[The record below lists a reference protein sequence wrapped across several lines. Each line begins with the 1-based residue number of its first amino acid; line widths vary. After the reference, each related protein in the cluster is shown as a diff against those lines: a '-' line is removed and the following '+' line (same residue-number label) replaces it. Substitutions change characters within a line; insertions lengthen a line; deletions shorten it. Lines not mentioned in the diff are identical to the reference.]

1 MIKRKRNLEDIFKSA
16 KIFLKNLNT
25 KKDITRITI
34 SQVLSKVLTKKKIQ
48 MNNMTFVRLRLP
60 RRQRKID

>member
-34 SQVLSKVLTKKKIQ
+34 SQVLSKVITKKNFSNEQYDLCEAETSQKA
-48 MNNMTFVRLRLP
+48 M
-60 RRQRKID
+60 KD